1 MTQTDPSGEG
11 IDLGSG
17 SMTNQPSR
25 DFIEGG
31 FDSGADN
38 KHFGNYGQLFKGSV
52 SCPSGDL
59 KQNKTKP
66 RKISA
71 PSGEHNFNPSTT
83 RKQRQK
89 YP

>member
-17 SMTNQPSR
+17 SMSNQPSR

-52 SCPSGDL
+52 SCPSGD
-59 KQNKTKP
+59 
-66 RKISA
+66 
-71 PSGEHNFNPSTT
+71 
-83 RKQRQK
+83 
-89 YP
+89 

>member
-17 SMTNQPSR
+17 SMTNEPSR

-52 SCPSGDL
+52 SCPSGD
-59 KQNKTKP
+59 
-66 RKISA
+66 
-71 PSGEHNFNPSTT
+71 
-83 RKQRQK
+83 
-89 YP
+89 